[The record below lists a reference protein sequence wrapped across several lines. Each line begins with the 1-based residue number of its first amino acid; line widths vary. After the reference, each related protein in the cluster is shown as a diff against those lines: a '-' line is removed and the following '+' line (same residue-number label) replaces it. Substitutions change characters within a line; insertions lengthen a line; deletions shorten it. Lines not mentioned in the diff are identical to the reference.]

1 MLNNEDKGLIPS
13 FNNLEKFL
21 NNAFKSSL
29 PLDIIE
35 EDDKYRLVLEI
46 PGLSKEDVKLHV
58 VNDVLYLKIDKE
70 EEENEEQQNYI
81 YKGRSAINIQRA
93 FSLENVKADEIKAT
107 LRKGLLEV
115 VLPKKQEDNYQEIEI
130 D

>member
-70 EEENEEQQNYI
+70 EENEEQQNYI